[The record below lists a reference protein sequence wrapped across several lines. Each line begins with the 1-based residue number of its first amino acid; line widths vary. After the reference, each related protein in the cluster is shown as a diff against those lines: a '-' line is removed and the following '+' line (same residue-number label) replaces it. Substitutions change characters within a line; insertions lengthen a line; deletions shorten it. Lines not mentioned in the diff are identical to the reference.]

1 MYSQLF
7 STYNLYSCTTQSE
20 RRNGRLN
27 KEEFAKEVNLI
38 IGNDINEGK
47 YHFKIK
53 KCWDLFLNNHPK
65 DSMESRCQDLVLR
78 KLYNNIKRIYGI
90 EQSNRNQI
98 IKQMTSLLREEACK
112 WVVRLD
118 IRHFYESIE
127 RERLINRFVED
138 GRLNY
143 QSIYLLK
150 NLFSNSSIS
159 KTKGLPRGLNIS
171 SVMSELYM
179 KYFDLEIRRMDG
191 VFYYARFVDDII
203 IFCSSSNSQENV
215 WAKVPELLDKLGL
228 QLNESK
234 SYKDDNNQ
242 KDQKNQKVLNLTYLG
257 YTFILKKKNDL
268 EIAIADKKV
277 NVIKTRI
284 TKSFVRFA
292 KDGNFIK
299 LKNRIKFLTGNITI
313 NNPSTLLPIRI
324 GIYFNYNMISSRTS
338 LYELDK
344 YYQKLLHCRTGRLGL
359 KLKKNFNVNQI
370 EELSKYS
377 FVFGFDKHVRHYFT
391 STTIADITN
400 CWR

>member
-20 RRNGRLN
+20 RRNDRLN
-27 KEEFAKEVNLI
+27 KEEFAKKVNLI

-65 DSMESRCQDLVLR
+65 DSMESLCQDLVLR
-78 KLYNNIKRIYGI
+78 KLYNNIKRIYRI

-98 IKQMTSLLREEACK
+98 IKQMVSLLKDGACK
-112 WVVRLD
+112 WIVRLD
-118 IRHFYESIE
+118 IRNFYESIE
-127 RERLINRFVED
+127 REKLINRFLED

-150 NLFSNSSIS
+150 NLFSNSTIS
-159 KTKGLPRGLNIS
+159 QMKGLPRGLNIS

-203 IFCSSSNSQENV
+203 IFCSSRNSQENV
-215 WAKVPELLDKLGL
+215 WKNVPELLGKLGL
-228 QLNESK
+228 KLNESK
-234 SYKDDNNQ
+234 SHRWDNQQ
-242 KDQKNQKVLNLTYLG
+242 KKLNLTYLG
-257 YTFILKKKNDL
+257 YTFIPKENHII

-292 KDGNFIK
+292 KDGNFED
-299 LKNRIKFLTGNITI
+299 LKNRIKFLTANITI
-313 NNPSTLLPIRI
+313 NNPSALLPIRI
-324 GIYFNYNMISSRTS
+324 GIYFNYNMISSKTS

-344 YYQKLLHCRTGRLGL
+344 YYQRLLHCKIGRLGL
-359 KLKKNFNVNQI
+359 KLKKKISVNQL

-377 FVFGFDKHVRHYFT
+377 FVFGFEKHVRHYFT
-391 STTIADITN
+391 SATIADITN

>member
-20 RRNGRLN
+20 RRNDRLN
-27 KEEFAKEVNLI
+27 KEEFAKKVNLI

-65 DSMESRCQDLVLR
+65 DSMESLCQDLVLR
-78 KLYNNIKRIYGI
+78 KLYNNIKRIYRI

-98 IKQMTSLLREEACK
+98 IKQMVSLLKDGACK
-112 WVVRLD
+112 WIVRLD
-118 IRHFYESIE
+118 IRNFYESIE
-127 RERLINRFVED
+127 REKLINRFLED

-150 NLFSNSSIS
+150 NLFSNSTIS
-159 KTKGLPRGLNIS
+159 QMKGLPRGLNIS

-203 IFCSSSNSQENV
+203 IFCSSRNSQENV
-215 WAKVPELLDKLGL
+215 WKNVPELLGKLGL
-228 QLNESK
+228 KLNESK
-234 SYKDDNNQ
+234 SHRWDNQQ
-242 KDQKNQKVLNLTYLG
+242 KKLNLTYLG
-257 YTFILKKKNDL
+257 YTFIPKENHII

-292 KDGNFIK
+292 KDGNFED

-324 GIYFNYNMISSRTS
+324 GIYFNYNMISSKTS

-344 YYQKLLHCRTGRLGL
+344 YYQRLLHCKIGRLGL
-359 KLKKNFNVNQI
+359 KLKKKISVNQL

-377 FVFGFDKHVRHYFT
+377 FVFGFEKHVRHYFT
-391 STTIADITN
+391 SATIADITN